1 MKKRKLILPSLAL
14 VMTLST
20 TPVFASQ
27 PLTIQINGSVTS
39 TPPGVHVV
47 KDQVMIPLRWA
58 CEQLGARSIEW
69 DAKSKTVSIETNE
82 TYYAFTKLLSYIQA
96 LTPRDQ
102 EKETEM
108 WPLSENAKKIT
119 LPRLSDRAVML
130 NFPEHHIEP
139 KNPITISVNG
149 SPYAAYSAEIRN
161 DRIYVL
167 SDWIQQLFKADVAYD
182 QKTNTLS
189 IKAPDKE
196 EIEKQIRTIEEA
208 LVPTTPEEAMKL
220 WGRGEQTRSGAL
232 QYAALSPELR
242 EKAMEQVKDRGGW
255 VTGGSSPWV
264 GPITV
269 KEEKKLSDT
278 AVQYTVT
285 YPEITSGGST
295 TGTETFIV
303 EKRTVNEK
311 EGWFITK
318 LLFASPYYTIIP
330 AESQPPE
337 EPITYVPLPK

>member
-14 VMTLST
+14 AMTLST
-20 TPVFASQ
+20 VPVFASQ

-39 TPPGVHVV
+39 TPSGVHVV
-47 KDQVMIPLRWA
+47 KDQVMLPLRWA

-69 DAKSKTVSIETNE
+69 DAKFKTVSIEINE
-82 TYYAFTKLLSYIQA
+82 TYDAFAKLSSYVRA

-108 WPLSENAKKIT
+108 WPLSEKAKKIP
-119 LPRLSDRAVML
+119 LPRLSDRAVTL
-130 NFPEHHIEP
+130 NFPEQHIEP
-139 KNPITISVNG
+139 KNSITILVNG
-149 SPYAAYSAEIRN
+149 SPYAAYSAEIHNGRV
-161 DRIYVL
+161 YVL
-167 SDWIQQLFKADVAYD
+167 SDWIQELFNADVTYD

-189 IKAPDKE
+189 IQAPDRE

-208 LVPTTPEEAMKL
+208 LIPATPEEALKL

-242 EKAMEQVKDRGGW
+242 EKAMEQVKDRGW

-269 KEEKKLSDT
+269 KEEKKLSNT
-278 AVQYTVT
+278 TVQYTVT
-285 YPEITSGGST
+285 YPEITSDRSA

-318 LLFASPYYTIIP
+318 LLFANPYYTIIP

-337 EPITYVPLPK
+337 EPITYVPLPN

>member
-1 MKKRKLILPSLAL
+1 MKKRKVILSSLAL
-14 VMTLST
+14 AMTLST
-20 TPVFASQ
+20 APVFASQ

-69 DAKSKTVSIETNE
+69 DEKFKTVSIETNE
-82 TYYAFTKLLSYIQA
+82 TYYAFAKLSSYVRA

-102 EKETEM
+102 GKETEM
-108 WPLSENAKKIT
+108 WPLSENAKKISLPT
-119 LPRLSDRAVML
+119 LTDRTVTL
-130 NFPEHHIEP
+130 DFPEQRAEP
-139 KNPITISVNG
+139 QNLITISING
-149 SPYAAYSAEIRN
+149 LPYAAYGTEIQN
-161 DRIYVL
+161 GRIYVL
-167 SDWIQQLFKADVAYD
+167 SDWIHEIFKADVTYD

-189 IKAPDKE
+189 IQAPDREK
-196 EIEKQIRTIEEA
+196 IEKQIRMIEEA
-208 LVPTTPEEAMKL
+208 LIPATPEEALKL

-242 EKAMEQVKDRGGW
+242 EKAMEQVKDRGW

-285 YPEITSGGST
+285 YPEITSSGSA

-318 LLFASPYYTIIP
+318 LLFANPYYTIIP

-337 EPITYVPLPK
+337 EPITYIPLPN